1 MVGWQTNGR
10 KSELVAVAGVV
21 ATAAGFFLLLRCSS
35 DGVLALVPVVVLVT
49 NVNQAA
55 TASYIT
61 GSTALSVD
69 GRMKPVIAALPA
81 ATAASLCFQPLLLL
95 ALMSRVEPSLLLLWR
110 LM

>member
-10 KSELVAVAGVV
+10 KGELVAVAGVV

-69 GRMKPVIAALPA
+69 GRMKPVIAAAGGNSSISVLS
-81 ATAASLCFQPLLLL
+81 TAA
-95 ALMSRVEPSLLLLWR
+95 AAGTDEPS
-110 LM
+110 